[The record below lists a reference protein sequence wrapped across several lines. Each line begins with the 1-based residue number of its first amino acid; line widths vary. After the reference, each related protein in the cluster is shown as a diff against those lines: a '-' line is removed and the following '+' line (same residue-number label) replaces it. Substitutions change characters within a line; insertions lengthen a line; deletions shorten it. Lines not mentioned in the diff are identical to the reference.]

1 MKKSELL
8 GLLLLFVFCLV
19 SLGLL
24 GDFFLG
30 GVGFSWRRGFG
41 VRELRKWL
49 KKDKTGIIFRIKQ
62 DNWVDPDKSLQKVTM
77 SLKKNVHYNLF
88 LRRAK
93 KVATQDSSLQIG
105 PCMPITYLI
114 SPNKIKPGKN
124 VSWSRKLFIPTQ
136 HKRVLPLFGF

>member
-1 MKKSELL
+1 MKKSEL

-30 GVGFSWRRGFG
+30 GVGFSSWRRGFG

-62 DNWVDPDKSLQKVTM
+62 DN
-77 SLKKNVHYNLF
+77 
-88 LRRAK
+88 
-93 KVATQDSSLQIG
+93 
-105 PCMPITYLI
+105 
-114 SPNKIKPGKN
+114 
-124 VSWSRKLFIPTQ
+124 
-136 HKRVLPLFGF
+136 